1 MATFSAVLY
10 RGTVDAAFEA
20 ASFLAAARA
29 RGDTPLLFLR
39 GPALRSY
46 MDNRWESPPPSAGPE
61 SVFRFYDQTPHEFI
75 REMKT
80 QGAFRVY
87 ACSAWVRLL
96 GYDNATAAPRVDA
109 VIGLNAFLS
118 QAQGGPILT
127 F

>member
-1 MATFSAVLY
+1 MGTFSAVLY
-10 RGTVDAAFEA
+10 SPSVDAAFEA

-39 GPALRSY
+39 GPALRAFLEKK
-46 MDNRWESPPPSAGPE
+46 WESPPATLGAE
-61 SVFRFYDQTPHEFI
+61 SLFRFYDQTPHEFI
-75 REMKT
+75 VEMKS
-80 QGAFRVY
+80 QGNFRVY

-96 GYDNATAAPRVDA
+96 GFDNAFAAARVDA

-118 QAQGGPILT
+118 QAQGGPVLR